1 MRFGLGGG
9 VVVSRMSDR
18 GMARVGYEVS
28 SVVPPPGT
36 SRMVTG
42 IGRVIEEHLARLR
55 NNPGLNLRV
64 VGAFAEDWNPVVTS
78 IATERWAAHSCV
90 PPIASLRTFK
100 TKSALGKAAAD
111 LLYRLEKRANRS
123 AHTSGIRRR
132 ALLLVTA
139 LVRRIVHASV
149 KVGVGPDEIDLF
161 HAPFRAPPEWLHR
174 SIPRVVTIHDV
185 IPLRHAEEAGPDA
198 AGMLKTVLAAL
209 NPTRDVV
216 VAVSQFTKDD
226 FCELSGFPSERVVV
240 AHLSAGPIFRPVQ
253 DQAMIG
259 RVRSRWGLGNTP
271 FLLSVAN
278 PQPRKNIP
286 LVVRSFFSAASQL
299 PSWNGK
305 LVLVGN
311 PKAGHAAETT
321 DQEIAKRPELANRIL
336 RASGVPDEDL
346 ACLYS
351 ECEAFLFPSTY
362 EGFGLPVL
370 EALQCA
376 APVICSNRSSLPE
389 VAGPAAILVDPS
401 DEAAVTQ
408 AIVDLINNPAR
419 REELKR
425 LSVEQA
431 AKFSWEKS
439 AECVAQAYTLALNQP
454 SNAAR
459 LEAPVSLAT
468 EKKKA
473 VIVSGIAPSYVGGLG
488 AYQRFLARALQE
500 HFGIEGVFL
509 AVKPEHPTLE
519 KSDEPVPWPVE
530 TLEVGPVWT
539 KAQRV
544 LSSMASRPLLHPLL
558 EQLAGWLV
566 PTASFKRVDRMGDW
580 IHFVGTGWDFFSFSL
595 LHWARRQGKKFTI
608 WPAVHPRSWGDD
620 IIDVRLYAGADAIF
634 CQSKHEKTHL
644 GALGVPHE
652 KLVWCGL
659 PPMCR
664 MDGDGQRFRA
674 RYKIPPE
681 TPTVLFLGR
690 RDEGKGYPALLRAWP
705 MVLEA
710 FPSAVLL
717 LAGPGGS
724 DYEKLKG
731 AIPAESL
738 RDLGVPDEL
747 GKADA
752 LAACAIFC
760 LPSAHEAFGIAY
772 VEAWAYGKPVICG
785 LAAACRELIQD
796 GVTGI
801 WADQEP
807 ASLAKKILSLLE
819 QPDFR
824 ERLGRDGRAR
834 QQRDFTT
841 ESVAR
846 VHVEA
851 VQAARN

>member
-1 MRFGLGGG
+1 ML
-9 VVVSRMSDR
+9 
-18 GMARVGYEVS
+18 
-28 SVVPPPGT
+28 
-36 SRMVTG
+36 TG
-42 IGRVIEEHLARLR
+42 IGRVIEEHLARVR
-55 NNPGLNLRV
+55 KNPSLDVKV
-64 VGAFAEDWNPVVTS
+64 VGAFADDWNPVVTS
-78 IATERWAAHSCV
+78 IATERWSALSCV
-90 PPIASLRTFK
+90 PPIASLRTFRS
-100 TKSALGKAAAD
+100 KSAVGKALAD
-111 LLYRLEKRANRS
+111 LLYRLEERANQS
-123 AHTSGIRRR
+123 APGSGIGRRM
-132 ALLLVTA
+132 LLLATA
-139 LVRRIVHASV
+139 LVRRIVHACV
-149 KVGVGPDEIDLF
+149 KVGLGPEEVDLF
-161 HAPFRAPPEWLHR
+161 HAPFRAPPEWLHP

-185 IPLRHAEEAGPDA
+185 IPIRHAEEIGPDA
-198 AGMLKTVLAAL
+198 TGMLKTVLAAL
-209 NPTRDVV
+209 NPARDVV

-226 FCELSGFPSERVVV
+226 FCELSGFPPGRVVV

-253 DQAMIG
+253 DRAVIA
-259 RVRSRWGLGNTP
+259 RVRSRWGLENAP

-286 LVVRSFFSAASQL
+286 LVIRAFFGAASQL
-299 PSWNGK
+299 PSWTGK

-311 PKAGHAAETT
+311 PRAGRAAETT
-321 DQEIAKRPELANRIL
+321 DQEIAKRPELASRIV

-370 EALQCA
+370 EALQCG

-389 VAGPAAILVDPS
+389 VAGEAAILVDPN
-401 DEAAVTQ
+401 DETAVTQ
-408 AIVDLINNPAR
+408 AIVDLVSNPGR
-419 REELKR
+419 REELKK
-425 LSVEQA
+425 LSVQQA
-431 AKFSWEKS
+431 TKFSWERS
-439 AECVAQAYTLALNQP
+439 AECVAQAYMLALRERPAQVNGQRP
-454 SNAAR
+454 SV
-459 LEAPVSLAT
+459 EG
-468 EKKKA
+468 KKMA

-500 HFGIEGVFL
+500 HFGMEGVFL

-519 KSDEPVPWPVE
+519 KSDEPVPWPVK
-530 TLEVGPVWT
+530 TLEVRPAWRQ
-539 KAQRV
+539 AQRV
-544 LSSMASRPLLHPLL
+544 LSSMASRPFLHPLL
-558 EQLAGWLV
+558 ERLAGWLV
-566 PTASFKRVDRMGDW
+566 PASSLKRVDGLGDW
-580 IHFVGTGWDFFSFSL
+580 IHFVGTGWDFFGFPL
-595 LHWARRQGKKFTI
+595 LEWARRQGKTFTI

-644 GALGVPHE
+644 GALGVPHD

-664 MDGDGQRFRA
+664 MDGNAPRFRE
-674 RYKIPPE
+674 RQKLPPE
-681 TPTVLFLGR
+681 IPTVLFLGR
-690 RDEGKGYPALLRAWP
+690 RDEGKGYPALLKAWP
-705 MVLEA
+705 LVLQE
-710 FPSAVLL
+710 FSPAVLL

-724 DYEKLKG
+724 DYQKLKD

-738 RDLGVPDEL
+738 RDLGVPDEV

-752 LAACAIFC
+752 LAACDIFC

-796 GVTGI
+796 GVTGL
-801 WADQEP
+801 WADQDP
-807 ASLAKKILSLLE
+807 ASLAKKILSLLQ
-819 QPDFR
+819 QPDLR

-851 VQAARN
+851 VQASRN

>member
-1 MRFGLGGG
+1 MK
-9 VVVSRMSDR
+9 DR
-18 GMARVGYEVS
+18 GMVRVAYDVS

-55 NNPGLNLRV
+55 NNPSLNLRV

-78 IATERWAAHSCV
+78 IAAEHWAARSCV
-90 PPIASLRTFK
+90 PPVASLRTFK
-100 TKSALGKAAAD
+100 TKSSLGKAAAG
-111 LLYRLEKRANRS
+111 LLYRLEERANRS
-123 AHTSGIRRR
+123 AQSSGIRRR
-132 ALLLVTA
+132 VLLLVTA
-139 LVRRIVHASV
+139 LVRRVALACV
-149 KVGVGPDEIDLF
+149 KVGLGPDEIDLF

-174 SIPRVVTIHDV
+174 SIPRVITIHDV
-185 IPLRHAEEAGPDA
+185 IPVRHAEEAGPDA
-198 AGMLKTVLAAL
+198 TGMLKTVLAAL

-226 FCELSGFPSERVVV
+226 FCELSGFPPERVVV
-240 AHLSAGPIFRPVQ
+240 AHLSAGPIFRPVE
-253 DQAMIG
+253 DRDRIA
-259 RVRSRWGLGNTP
+259 RVRARWGLENTP

-286 LVVRSFFSAASQL
+286 LLIRAFFNAATQL
-299 PSWNGK
+299 PSWTGK
-305 LVLVGN
+305 LILVGN
-311 PKAGHAAETT
+311 PKAGRAAETT

-389 VAGPAAILVDPS
+389 VAGPAAVLVDPD

-408 AIVDLINNPAR
+408 AIVEVINNPVR

-431 AKFSWEKS
+431 VKFSWEKS
-439 AECVAQAYTLALNQP
+439 GESVAQAYMLALNPP
-454 SNAAR
+454 SKTAR
-459 LEAPVSLAT
+459 LDARLTRVGERRH
-468 EKKKA
+468 A

-500 HFGIEGVFL
+500 HFGIEGIFL
-509 AVKPEHPTLE
+509 AVKAEHPTLE
-519 KSDEPVPWPVE
+519 RSDEQVPWPVE
-530 TLEVGPVWT
+530 TLKVRPAWAQ
-539 KAQRV
+539 AQRV

-558 EQLAGWLV
+558 ERLAAWLV
-566 PTASFKRVDRMGDW
+566 PAASLKRIEELGDW
-580 IHFVGTGWDFFSFSL
+580 IHFVGTGWDFFGFPL
-595 LHWARRQGKKFTI
+595 REWARRQDKKFTI

-644 GALGVPHE
+644 GALGVPHD

-664 MDGDGQRFRA
+664 MDGNAQRFRE
-674 RYKIPPE
+674 KHNIPAE
-681 TPTVLFLGR
+681 TTTVLFLGR
-690 RDEGKGYPALLRAWP
+690 RDEGKGYPALLKAWP
-705 MVLEA
+705 LVLQR
-710 FPSAVLL
+710 FPQAILL

-724 DYEKLKG
+724 DYQKLKDL
-731 AIPAESL
+731 IPAESL
-738 RDLGVPDEL
+738 RDLGVPDEV

-752 LAACAIFC
+752 LAACDIFC
-760 LPSAHEAFGIAY
+760 LPSSHEAFGIAY

-796 GVTGI
+796 GVTGV
-801 WADQEP
+801 WGDQDP
-807 ASLAKKILSLLE
+807 ASLAEKILSLLE
-819 QPDFR
+819 QPEYR

-851 VQAARN
+851 VEADRN

>member
-1 MRFGLGGG
+1 MN
-9 VVVSRMSDR
+9 DR
-18 GMARVGYEVS
+18 GKVRVAYDVS
-28 SVVPPPGT
+28 SLVPPPGT

-55 NNPGLNLRV
+55 KNPSLDLKV
-64 VGAFAEDWNPVVTS
+64 VGAFADDWNPVVTS
-78 IATERWAAHSCV
+78 IATERWAALSCV
-90 PPIASLRTFK
+90 PPVASLRTFK
-100 TKSALGKAAAD
+100 TRSPLGKVAAD
-111 LLYRLEKRANRS
+111 LLYRLEKRANRT
-123 AHTSGIRRR
+123 AHAAGIRRR
-132 ALLLVTA
+132 VLLLVTA
-139 LVRRIVHASV
+139 LVRRIVHAGV
-149 KVGVGPDEIDLF
+149 KVGLGPDEIDLF
-161 HAPFRAPPEWLHR
+161 HAPFRAPPEWLHE
-174 SIPRVVTIHDV
+174 SLPRVITIHDV
-185 IPLRHAEEAGPDA
+185 IPVRHAEEAGPDA
-198 AGMLKTVLAAL
+198 TGMLKTVLGAL

-226 FCELSGFPSERVVV
+226 FCELSGFPPERVVV

-253 DQAMIG
+253 DQAIIA
-259 RVRSRWGLGNTP
+259 RVRSRWNLENTP

-286 LVVRSFFSAASQL
+286 LLIRAFFSAASQL
-299 PSWNGK
+299 PSWTGK

-336 RASGVPDEDL
+336 RATGVPDEDL

-401 DEAAVTQ
+401 DEAALTQ

-439 AECVAQAYTLALNQP
+439 AECVAQAYRLALNQL
-454 SNAAR
+454 SKAAR
-459 LEAPVSLAT
+459 LDAPST
-468 EKKKA
+468 PTGEQRKA

-519 KSDEPVPWPVE
+519 KSDERVPWPVE
-530 TLEVGPVWT
+530 TLEVRPAWT
-539 KAQRV
+539 QAQRV

-558 EQLAGWLV
+558 ERLAAWLL
-566 PTASFKRVDRMGDW
+566 PAASLKRVERMGDW
-580 IHFVGTGWDFFSFSL
+580 IHFVGTGWDFFGFPL
-595 LHWARRQGKKFTI
+595 REWARRRGKKFTI

-644 GALGVPHE
+644 GALGVPHH

-664 MDGDGQRFRA
+664 MDGNALRFRE
-674 RYKIPPE
+674 KLDLSPE
-681 TPTVLFLGR
+681 TSTVLFLGR
-690 RDEGKGYPALLRAWP
+690 RDEGKGYPALLKAWLL
-705 MVLEA
+705 VLQR
-710 FPSAVLL
+710 FPQAVLL
-717 LAGPGGS
+717 LAGPGGF
-724 DYEKLKG
+724 DYQKLKD

-738 RDLGVPDEL
+738 RDLGVPDEV

-752 LAACAIFC
+752 LAACDIFC
-760 LPSAHEAFGIAY
+760 LPSSHEAFGIAY

-796 GVTGI
+796 GVTGL

-807 ASLAKKILSLLE
+807 ASLAEKILSLLE
-819 QPDFR
+819 RPDFR
-824 ERLGRDGRAR
+824 EQLGRDGRAR

-851 VQAARN
+851 VRAGRN